1 MNIEMIMPQMGE
13 SIVEGTIV
21 KWRKSVGEAVQKDE
35 MILEI
40 STDKVD
46 SEIPAPASGRLA
58 AILVAEGQTVAVK
71 TPIALIEQEESGAAA
86 KPAAIAAAEPM
97 AAAEAAVAAAPSVAA
112 PSVAAPS
119 AAAPFVAV
127 PGPAPVAAAGA
138 STLPASAVVDES
150 KRFLSP
156 VVKKIAREYG
166 LSGAELESIQG
177 RGENQRITKQDIL
190 DYLGRR
196 GIAAAAPASAPAA
209 MPSPAAPPLR
219 PEVVAAAST
228 QPTAAPQAAPAAAYT
243 SAAAPAPVT
252 PAPAAAPVSPAAASG
267 SDYEVVPM
275 DHVRKRIAE
284 HMIMSKQ
291 TSAHVTSVAE
301 ADVTAMVQYRERIKK
316 SFEAREGFP
325 ITYTAFFI
333 EVVARALKE
342 FPMLNA
348 SLERDNILLK
358 KSVHIGI
365 AVGLDD
371 KLIVPVIRNADQL
384 NTVGIAR
391 AVSDLAGRARSRQ
404 LKPEE
409 VQGGTFSIT
418 NIGTFGNLFGTP
430 IISQPQVAILGTG
443 AIKKRPVVINDAI
456 AIRSMMYLS
465 LTYDHRLID
474 GLYGGR
480 FMQRIVEMLENF
492 KGE

>member
-1 MNIEMIMPQMGE
+1 MKIEMIMPQMGE

-46 SEIPAPASGRLA
+46 SEIPSPASGILA
-58 AILVAEGQTVAVK
+58 AILVAEGETVGVK
-71 TPIALIEQEESGAAA
+71 TPIALIDLEEAGAAA
-86 KPAAIAAAEPM
+86 APAAAPEKVAAPPVASPGIAPA
-97 AAAEAAVAAAPSVAA
+97 AAVAAPAPMA
-112 PSVAAPS
+112 S
-119 AAAPFVAV
+119 AA
-127 PGPAPVAAAGA
+127 
-138 STLPASAVVDES
+138 VDES

-166 LSGAELESIQG
+166 LSAAELESIQG
-177 RGENQRITKQDIL
+177 RGENQRITKGDIL
-190 DYLGRR
+190 DYLSRR
-196 GIAAAAPASAPAA
+196 GTPAATTAAIRTAPAAAPPRPEP
-209 MPSPAAPPLR
+209 PSP
-219 PEVVAAAST
+219 VS
-228 QPTAAPQAAPAAAYT
+228 AAPAAAF
-243 SAAAPAPVT
+243 SPAAAPAH
-252 PAPAAAPVSPAAASG
+252 AAASAPLSSATAAASG
-267 SDYEVVPM
+267 DYEIVPM

-284 HMIMSKQ
+284 HMIISKQ

-333 EVVARALKE
+333 EVVSRALKE
-342 FPMLNA
+342 FPLLNA
-348 SLERDNILLK
+348 SIDRDNILLK

-365 AVGLDD
+365 AVGLED

-384 NTVGIAR
+384 NIVGIAR

-404 LKPEE
+404 LKPDE